1 MQALQDQKLSRSR
14 RPEGS
19 LNNLLLI
26 DRGVHFYQG
35 LLTELHNDPETGTIS
50 PCETAED
57 ALAQRLEGG
66 YAAVLINAATL
77 PPREALRLTREIT
90 QRHPGVRVLVFGL
103 ATAIEGVLEFIE
115 AGADGYVR
123 GTQSVHA
130 IAEALRDMLRGE
142 AVLCPD
148 IAAALMGRI
157 AHLAGYRAAKG
168 SDGNS
173 PDPSAPL
180 SQRQREVLGMLQ
192 RGMSN
197 AEIAVELCI
206 EVGTVK
212 NHVHHLLAKL
222 NVSNR
227 QAAAAVASN
236 PLDFDQEP
244 GF

>member
-1 MQALQDQKLSRSR
+1 MND
-14 RPEGS
+14 
-19 LNNLLLI
+19 LLLI
-26 DRGVHFYQG
+26 DCGVDFYQG
-35 LLTELHNDPETGTIS
+35 LLTELHNDPETGTIY

-57 ALAQRLEGG
+57 ALAQRLESS

-77 PPREALRLTREIT
+77 PQQEALRLTREIN
-90 QRHPGVRVLVFGL
+90 RRYPAVRVLVFGL
-103 ATAIEGVLEFIE
+103 EPAAESVLEFIE

-123 GTQSVHA
+123 GAQSVRA

-157 AHLAGYRAAKG
+157 AHLAGYRAANG
-168 SDGNS
+168 SNGGS
-173 PDPSAPL
+173 LDPTAPL

-192 RGMSN
+192 RGMTN
-197 AEIAVELCI
+197 AEIAADLCI

-222 NVSNR
+222 NVRNR
-227 QAAAAVASN
+227 QEAAAVASSSPN
-236 PLDFDQEP
+236 FEGEP
-244 GF
+244 GL

>member
-1 MQALQDQKLSRSR
+1 
-14 RPEGS
+14 

-35 LLTELHNDPETGTIS
+35 LLTELHNDPETGTIY

-57 ALAQRLEGG
+57 ALAQPLESG

-90 QRHPGVRVLVFGL
+90 QRHPAVRVLVFGL
-103 ATAIEGVLEFIE
+103 AAATECVLEFIE
-115 AGADGYVR
+115 AGADAYVR
-123 GTQSVHA
+123 GTQSVRP
-130 IAEALRDMLRGE
+130 IAEALRAMLRGE

-157 AHLAGYRAAKG
+157 AHLAGYRAANGG
-168 SDGNS
+168 ST
-173 PDPSAPL
+173 DPTAPL

-197 AEIAVELCI
+197 AEIAAAMCI
-206 EVGTVK
+206 EIGTVK

-222 NVSNR
+222 KVKNR
-227 QAAAAVASN
+227 QEAAAVASN
-236 PLDFDQEP
+236 SLDFEGEI

>member
-1 MQALQDQKLSRSR
+1 M
-14 RPEGS
+14 
-19 LNNLLLI
+19 NNLLLI

-57 ALAQRLEGG
+57 ALARGLESG

-90 QRHPGVRVLVFGL
+90 QRHPAVRVLVFGL
-103 ATAIEGVLEFIE
+103 ATATDGVLEFIE
-115 AGADGYVR
+115 AGADAYVR
-123 GTQSVHA
+123 GTQSVRA
-130 IAEALRDMLRGE
+130 IAETLRAMLRGE

-157 AHLAGYRAAKG
+157 ARLAGYRAANG
-168 SDGNS
+168 ANGNS
-173 PDPSAPL
+173 ADPTAPL

-197 AEIAVELCI
+197 AEIASVLCI

-222 NVSNR
+222 NVKNR
-227 QAAAAVASN
+227 QEAAAVASSSLN
-236 PLDFDQEP
+236 FDEEP
-244 GF
+244 GI